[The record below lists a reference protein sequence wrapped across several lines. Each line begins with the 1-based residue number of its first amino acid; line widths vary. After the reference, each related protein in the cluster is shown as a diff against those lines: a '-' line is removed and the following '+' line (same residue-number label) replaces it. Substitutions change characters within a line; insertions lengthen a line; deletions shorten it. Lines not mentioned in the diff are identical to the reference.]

1 MRSLLEVLDHP
12 ERGLKVVQVAGTN
25 GKGSTSRMVSSIL
38 QKASIP
44 RISRLKLGFLDSPV
58 VSDDL
63 YHTVVFGEPRF
74 SPLEPNWG
82 PVGEFTSPHLF
93 RFNERI
99 RVNALEIPDAAIERL
114 VRDLQG
120 IHTQVPATFFELI
133 TALAILHFRERGVH
147 WAVLEVGLGGR
158 LDSTTAVQ
166 ANASVITG
174 ISLDHM
180 GILGDTL
187 EKIAFEKA
195 GIIRPGVPVVTGAN
209 GVALEVIRARA
220 AELEAEL
227 WVLDEDVLIREQAV
241 NRDGIRLEIETPLG
255 KLSATSG
262 LRGQHQVRNA
272 ALAMAVTQR
281 LGVPVQAIQ
290 SGLENAVWP
299 GRLELITGEPEILL
313 DAAHNPEGAQA
324 LVDFVKMIKPR
335 AVTLIVAGMKDKDLS
350 GVAQVFAELEAQVIA
365 TRPTL
370 SPRAALPEEIAE
382 RYPNARV
389 AHDVSTALE
398 IARQITAKGGLIVIA
413 GTIPLI
419 AEALEHIRGLESEG
433 RIRLQ

>member
-1 MRSLLEVLDHP
+1 VPDSSPIDWLFAQQERGIHPGLERMRALLAVLEHP
-12 ERGLKVVQVAGTN
+12 EKNLQVVQIAGTN
-25 GKGSTSRMVSSIL
+25 GKGSTTRLVSSIL
-38 QKASIP
+38 QEA
-44 RISRLKLGFLDSPV
+44 SRL
-58 VSDDL
+58 
-63 YHTVVFGEPRF
+63 EPK
-74 SPLEPNWG
+74 WG

-99 RVNALEIPDAAIERL
+99 RVDGLEISDVVIENL
-114 VRDLQG
+114 VEKLR
-120 IHTQVPATFFELI
+120 IVHAKVPATFFELI
-133 TALAILHFRERGVH
+133 TALALLNFRERGVR

-174 ISLDHM
+174 ISWDHM

-220 AELEAEL
+220 IELTAPL
-227 WVLDEDVLIREQAV
+227 WVLDEEILIREQIV
-241 NRDGIRLEIETPLG
+241 NRDGIEFEIETPLG
-255 KLSATSG
+255 KISAHSS
-262 LRGQHQVRNA
+262 LRGEHQVRNA
-272 ALAMAVTQR
+272 ALAMAITQR
-281 LGVPVQAIQ
+281 LGVPVLAIQ
-290 SGLENAVWP
+290 SGLENATWP
-299 GRLELITGEPEILL
+299 GRLELIAGEPNILL

-324 LVDFVKMIKPR
+324 LVNFVKLLKPR
-335 AVTLIVAGMKDKDLS
+335 AVTLIVAGMKDKDLGS
-350 GVAQVFAELEAQVIA
+350 VAQVFSSLNAQVIT
-365 TRPTL
+365 TRPSL

-382 RYPNARV
+382 HYPHARV
-389 AHDVSTALE
+389 APTVSRALE
-398 IARQITAKGGLIVIA
+398 LARQITPKVGLIVVA

-419 AEALEHIRGLESEG
+419 AEALEQIRGLESEG

>member
-1 MRSLLEVLDHP
+1 VPDSSPIDWLFAQQELGIHPGLERMRALLTVLEHP
-12 ERGLKVVQVAGTN
+12 EKNLRVVQVAGTN
-25 GKGSTSRMVSSIL
+25 GKGSTTRLVSSIL
-38 QKASIP
+38 HEAS
-44 RISRLKLGFLDSPV
+44 K
-58 VSDDL
+58 
-63 YHTVVFGEPRF
+63 
-74 SPLEPNWG
+74 LEPKWG

-99 RVNALEIPDAAIERL
+99 QVDGLEISDAAIERL
-114 VRDLQG
+114 VRDLQVVQA
-120 IHTQVPATFFELI
+120 QVPATFFELI
-133 TALAILHFRERGVH
+133 TALALQHFRDCHAR

-174 ISLDHM
+174 ISLDHT

-187 EKIAFEKA
+187 ERIAFEKA
-195 GIIRPGVPVVTGAN
+195 GIIRPSIPVVTGAN

-220 AELEAEL
+220 FELEAPL
-227 WVLDEDVLIREQAV
+227 WVLDEDILIRDQTV
-241 NRDGIRLEIETPLG
+241 NRDGIELKIETPLG
-255 KLSATSG
+255 KISARSS

-281 LGVPVQAIQ
+281 LGIPVTAIQ
-290 SGLENAVWP
+290 SGLENANWP
-299 GRLELITGEPEILL
+299 GRLELIPGEPEVLL

-324 LVDFVKMIKPR
+324 LVDFVRLLNPR

-350 GVAQVFAELEAQVIA
+350 GVARVLAQIEAQVIA
-365 TRPTL
+365 TRPKL

-382 RYPNARV
+382 HYTNARV
-389 AHDVSTALE
+389 AKEVSLALE
-398 IARQITAKGGLIVIA
+398 IARQITPKDGLIVVV

-419 AEALEHIRGLESEG
+419 AEALEQIRGLSSEG
-433 RIRLQ
+433 RFRLQ